1 MDRLFVLYPK
11 EFKCF
16 SKFKRKLLHIT
27 KNMKQFELLYLDD
40 CNDLIMQYIE
50 GSKSDVKVKQL
61 TDFTLSEI
69 THAIIFTDENLFTD
83 ELIQLKEANIPLRVI
98 SLKITRVIN
107 IKKEEQYKNI
117 KSNPEYEYIGRGSYW
132 GNPYS
137 MFEAGE
143 DRDEVIRKY
152 DYDFTFDK
160 FPNKEKEQVHQLAGK
175 KLGCFCKPSTCHGD
189 VLADYLNSWD
199 DGK

>member
-1 MDRLFVLYPK
+1 MNKLFVLYPK

-16 SKFKRKLLHIT
+16 SKFQRKLIHIT
-27 KNMKQFELLYLDD
+27 KNIKQFELLYIDD
-40 CNDLIMQYIE
+40 FNSLIEQFSN
-50 GSKSDVKVKQL
+50 GSESDIRVKKV
-61 TDFTLSEI
+61 TNFILSGI
-69 THAIIFTDENLFTD
+69 THAIAFHDPDVYIE
-83 ELIQLKEANIPLRVI
+83 ELDQLREANIPLRVI
-98 SLKITRVIN
+98 SIKITRVIN
-107 IKKEEQYKNI
+107 LKKEEQYKNI

-152 DYDFTFDK
+152 EYDFTYDK
-160 FPNKEKEQVHQLAGK
+160 FPNKRKNQVHQLSGK